1 MVSRI
6 VLASD
11 HAGYSLKKLLTEY
24 ISDNLNIE
32 VLDLGTDNGSNS
44 VDYPDFAYLLAK
56 KLKKD
61 SSELGVLVC
70 GSGIGIS
77 MAANRKKNIRAALCT
92 SPEMAK
98 LARAH
103 NDANVLCL
111 GARIT
116 DQDDAI
122 AILDSFLS
130 SSFAKGRHINR
141 VEKLSV

>member
-1 MVSRI
+1 MVNRI

-11 HAGYSLKKLLTEY
+11 HAGFSLKKALIEY
-24 ISDNLNIE
+24 IENDLQLE

-44 VDYPDFAYLLAK
+44 VDYPDFAYLLAR

-61 SSELGVLVC
+61 SSELGILVC

-116 DQDDAI
+116 EQDDAI
-122 AILDSFLS
+122 AILDSFLES
-130 SSFAKGRHINR
+130 VFAKGRHVNR
-141 VEKLSV
+141 VEKLSA